1 MFNYILQWWPSCI
14 SDSYKGKLFCRGPS
28 KALDNFLS
36 RKDEKYVDYSSNFQI
51 VLEACFQ
58 IIHFLIKQF
67 QKSTNIF
74 I

>member
-1 MFNYILQWWPSCI
+1 MNKKKI

-58 IIHFLIKQF
+58 IYMVKTYIWQLKT
-67 QKSTNIF
+67 K
-74 I
+74 